1 MERVDRVYNL
11 ELRLKETLD
20 PPRSDAIQVVQIDDH
35 PLLQLTRGYLSD
47 VCQFDENR
55 VTKRSKEPGQL
66 QRAPFPFGETKDR
79 EESMKFVIALM
90 SHETNTFS
98 PVPTPWE
105 RFADEAGNTG
115 EAAIQAYQGTNT
127 PIAAYI
133 DLAREVGA
141 EIEVPIAAGASPSGP
156 VAPEAYEFMT
166 KTILEAIGR
175 GCDAVMLD
183 LHGAMVAET
192 TPDGEGTLLKGI
204 RAIAP
209 EVPICVTCDL
219 HANLTQD
226 MVGNCGALIGYKTY
240 PHVDTYDVGHQ
251 IGRVLL
257 DQLAGKVK
265 PVMAWGSRP
274 MLPHTLCMGHEF
286 EPMMTLQEM
295 TRAAERGGILAASV
309 FGGFP
314 LADIESAGLSAV
326 VTTDGDPDAARA
338 MVERLLDAAWERRA
352 DFAYHGEDLAEAVAR
367 AKQMEDGPIVLLD
380 HADNCASGGTQ
391 DVMAVIAEVLRQG
404 LENVAVAAVWDPA
417 AVQEMAKLGVGA
429 RATLAL
435 GGKSDVPSLGLT
447 GEPLEVTG
455 KVRHLSDG
463 EFIVRGPMATGRRM
477 RMGPAAVLD
486 TGKMEIVVI
495 SRHTEPWDAGVFTSV
510 GIDPGAKRYLLLK
523 SRVHW
528 RAGFG
533 QLARETVTCDGV
545 GATSSDYG
553 LFEFRHLR
561 RPIYPLDDVRL
572 P

>member
-1 MERVDRVYNL
+1 M
-11 ELRLKETLD
+11 
-20 PPRSDAIQVVQIDDH
+20 
-35 PLLQLTRGYLSD
+35 
-47 VCQFDENR
+47 
-55 VTKRSKEPGQL
+55 
-66 QRAPFPFGETKDR
+66 
-79 EESMKFVIALM
+79 
-90 SHETNTFS
+90 
-98 PVPTPWE
+98 
-105 RFADEAGNTG
+105 
-115 EAAIQAYQGTNT
+115 
-127 PIAAYI
+127 
-133 DLAREVGA
+133 
-141 EIEVPIAAGASPSGP
+141 
-156 VAPEAYEFMT
+156 
-166 KTILEAIGR
+166 
-175 GCDAVMLD
+175 
-183 LHGAMVAET
+183 
-192 TPDGEGTLLKGI
+192 
-204 RAIAP
+204 
-209 EVPICVTCDL
+209 TCDL

-226 MVGNCGALIGYKTY
+226 MVGNCSAIIGYKTY
-240 PHVDTYDVGHQ
+240 PHVDTYDAGQQ

-265 PVMAWGSRP
+265 PVMAWGNRP

-286 EPMMTLQEM
+286 EPMKTLQEM
-295 TRAAERGGILAASV
+295 ARAAERDGALAASV

-326 VTTDGDPDAARA
+326 VSTDGDPDAARA
-338 MVERLLDAAWERRA
+338 MAERLLDAAWERRA
-352 DFAYHGEDLAEAVAR
+352 GFSYHGEPLAEAVAR

-391 DVMAVIAEVLRQG
+391 DMMTVIAEVLRQG
-404 LENVAVAAVWDPA
+404 LEDVAVGALWDPA
-417 AVQEMAKLGVGA
+417 AVREMARAGVGA
-429 RATLAL
+429 TVTLPL
-435 GGKSDVPSLGLT
+435 GGRSDVPSLGLK

-463 EFIVRGPMATGRRM
+463 EFIVRGPMATGRKM
-477 RMGPAAVLD
+477 RMGPTAVLD
-486 TGKMEIVVI
+486 TGQMEIVII

-533 QLARETVTCDGV
+533 PLARQTVPSDGL